1 MESCDGFTVARI
13 GIIGLG
19 TIGKAHWG
27 VIRQSPQT
35 ELVAVADP
43 TPAALDFA
51 RAVPKIKKPDRYWC
65 APWSAKRPLIPIAK
79 IGYVRSSEIRS
90 SNLRHRR

>member
-65 APWSAKRPLIPIAK
+65 APAGTPACRKSSQFSR
-79 IGYVRSSEIRS
+79 RSWLCQEI
-90 SNLRHRR
+90 